1 MLVLTRKLG
10 QKIRIG
16 DTISV
21 TIVSIDE
28 HRVQIGIDAPRKVP
42 IYRLEVVENI
52 EKHNRESSLTNI
64 TVAKNLAFKLKKLIS
79 TPD

>member
-28 HRVQIGIDAPRKVP
+28 HRVQLGIDAPRKVP